1 MSAVAGLRSRI
12 GRIERP
18 AAARHGV
25 LPFGLAAIDR
35 ALPGGGLAL
44 GAVHEIFG
52 AGGDE
57 EDGAVAAG
65 FAAGILARL
74 GAGPVLWCLKRP
86 DLYGP
91 GLAAF
96 GLDPGR
102 IVFAAAPR
110 DEAVLWAA
118 EQGLLAGKSAG
129 LAAVVGEI
137 GRLPMVAGRRLQLAA
152 ERSGVTVLLLRRW
165 RSGGEA
171 AAERGRPSAATTRWR
186 VAALPA
192 RAAAGRP
199 GIGMP
204 RWQVELLRCRGG
216 RPAAWRVEGA
226 DATGLV
232 RVSAEL
238 ADRPEPRFRPGAVR
252 PDRGERRTAGAGGG

>member
-1 MSAVAGLRSRI
+1 
-12 GRIERP
+12 
-18 AAARHGV
+18 
-25 LPFGLAAIDR
+25 
-35 ALPGGGLAL
+35 
-44 GAVHEIFG
+44 
-52 AGGDE
+52 
-57 EDGAVAAG
+57 
-65 FAAGILARL
+65 
-74 GAGPVLWCLKRP
+74 
-86 DLYGP
+86 
-91 GLAAF
+91 F

-186 VAALPA
+186 VA
-192 RAAAGRP
+192 GRP